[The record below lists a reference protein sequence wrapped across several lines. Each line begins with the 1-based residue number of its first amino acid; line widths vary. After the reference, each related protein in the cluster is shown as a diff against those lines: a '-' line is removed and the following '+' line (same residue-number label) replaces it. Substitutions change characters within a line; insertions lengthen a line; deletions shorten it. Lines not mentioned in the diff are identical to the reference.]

1 MRARLMDLLHA
12 TPGLPLGE
20 LKENLGIGWGTLYYH
35 VGLLERAGLL
45 RTVVSGRRKLV
56 FPGLGERDPREVA
69 GRSLLVGATA
79 RRVARAIVER
89 PGQSLAEVGVAA
101 GENPRVAYYHVR
113 RFVEAGL
120 VVSASR
126 TRYAGL
132 APTRLLERILRE
144 AERHDA
150 VERSWQSA

>member
-1 MRARLMDLLHA
+1 MDLLHEA
-12 TPGLPLGE
+12 PGRPLGE
-20 LKENLGIGWGTLYYH
+20 LKEALGVGWGTLYYH
-35 VGLLERAGLL
+35 VNLLERAGLV

-56 FPGLGERDPREVA
+56 FPGVGERDPREVA
-69 GRSLLVGATA
+69 GRSLLVGPTA

-89 PGQSLAEVGVAA
+89 PGRSLAEVGAAA

-120 VVSASR
+120 VSSSSR

-132 APTRLLERILRE
+132 APTRLLERVLRDL
-144 AERHDA
+144 ERQDA